1 MTFNITKFI
10 SENKETFHLILDL
23 IPIPLFIKGV
33 SGKYLS
39 CNHQYEILS
48 GKSRKEMIGKTVYEL
63 WPKAQADMFF
73 LKDKELFD
81 SPGFQ
86 TYQADISAS
95 FDHQCIVEFHKETF
109 KDSDGQV
116 VGLLG
121 AILDVTEKTNLEL
134 DLKRLAETDDLTG
147 LPNRRAGLNLVH
159 QLLKQSQRSKKTFV
173 VAMLDIDNFKLIN
186 DTYGHNNG
194 DIALQEINKV
204 TSELLRDY
212 DIIFRHG
219 GEEFI
224 LCFPDTGLS
233 ESLAVLERIR
243 HRFEKND
250 FIISGGETI
259 SITVSIGVSAYPQH
273 GASIKKLLSASDTAL
288 YAAKD
293 AGRNCIREAVNN

>member
-10 SENKETFHLILDL
+10 SENKETFHLILGH
-23 IPIPLFIKGV
+23 IPIPLFIKDV
-33 SGKYLS
+33 SGKYIS
-39 CNHQYEILS
+39 CNRQYESLS

-63 WPKAQADMFF
+63 WPKAQADIFF

-86 TYQADISAS
+86 TYQVDISAS

-109 KDSDGQV
+109 EDADGQV

-121 AILDVTEKTNLEL
+121 AIFDVTEKTNLEL
-134 DLKRLAETDDLTG
+134 ELKKLSETDYLTG
-147 LPNRRAGLNLVH
+147 LSNRRAGLNLVN
-159 QLLKQSQRSKKTFV
+159 QVLKQSQRSKKPFV
-173 VAMLDIDNFKLIN
+173 IAMLDIDNFKFIN
-186 DTYGHNNG
+186 DTYGHSNG
-194 DIALQEINKV
+194 DTVLKEISKI
-204 TSELLRDY
+204 TSRLLRDC

-219 GEEFI
+219 GEEFV
-224 LCFPDTGLS
+224 LCFPDTSLS
-233 ESLAVLERIR
+233 ESLIVLDRIR

-250 FIISGGETI
+250 FIISEGRTI

-273 GASIKKLLSASDTAL
+273 GTSIEELLSASDTAL

-293 AGRNCIREAVNN
+293 SGRNCIREAVKN